1 MRTTLVFVP
10 AILLA
15 ALLAGCTSPGKTFDF
30 VDLTFSGVPTVTST
44 TTPPVALPTP
54 STTSPAI
61 ITFSLF
67 NTAHEALTNIS
78 FRVFRDDP
86 ATAPI
91 ASGTVAS
98 VAGQSHVPV
107 TLTIDPTTDSGA
119 LGLHTYFMVIDPD
132 NLIPEMNETNNT
144 ASAVVAFADFD
155 LVLAAPAVAPAVV
168 TTATAI
174 ELTVT
179 VTNIDT
185 SLKGLTASGVAVQVL
200 DTSVTPAVVVAS
212 GTMPDIAA
220 TLSASLL
227 LTVPATSVGTHV
239 YNVVLDPQ
247 NLVVEGS
254 KANNLATVVVTVQPV
269 APG

>member
-10 AILLA
+10 AILFA
-15 ALLAGCTSPGKTFDF
+15 ALLAGCTSPGKSFDF
-30 VDLTFSGVPTVTST
+30 VDLTFSGAPSVTST
-44 TTPPVALPTP
+44 ATPPVALPAP

-61 ITFSLF
+61 ITFVLF
-67 NTAHEALTNIS
+67 NTAHEALTNIA

-98 VAGQSHVPV
+98 VAGQSHAPV
-107 TLTIDPTTDSGA
+107 AVTIDPNTDSGA

-132 NLIPEMNETNNT
+132 NLIREMDETNNT
-144 ASAVVAFADFD
+144 ASVAVAFADLD
-155 LVLAAPAVAPAVV
+155 LVLAAPTVAPAVV

-174 ELTVT
+174 QMTVT
-179 VTNIDT
+179 VTNVDT
-185 SLKGLTASGVAVQVL
+185 SLKGLTASGVVVQVL

-220 TLSASLL
+220 TLSASLV
-227 LTVPATSVGTHV
+227 LTVPATTVGTHV
-239 YNVVLDPQ
+239 YSVVIDPQ
-247 NLVVEGS
+247 NVVVEGT
-254 KANNLATVVVTVQPV
+254 KANNQATVPVTVQPV